1 MGERTKGRG
10 RQEGRGLGLTR
21 EREREKIAV
30 GQQLDD
36 VNMLASASSSAFQ
49 VKIAGIIVSEEV
61 GEQQGARKNQH
72 HVEEVITNL
81 SGDGKI
87 SNLHK
92 EDGS

>member
-1 MGERTKGRG
+1 MQARAGAEIQLP
-10 RQEGRGLGLTR
+10 QETR
-21 EREREKIAV
+21 PAAQCYFCCALV
-30 GQQLDD
+30 CPC
-36 VNMLASASSSAFQ
+36 SQ

-81 SGDGKI
+81 SGDGTI

-92 EDGS
+92 GDST